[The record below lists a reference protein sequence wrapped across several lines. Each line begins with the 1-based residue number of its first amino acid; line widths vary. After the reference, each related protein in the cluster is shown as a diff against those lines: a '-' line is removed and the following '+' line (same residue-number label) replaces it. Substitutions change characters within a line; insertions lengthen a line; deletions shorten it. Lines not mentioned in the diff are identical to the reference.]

1 MQIMDG
7 SMRKLTF
14 IAAACVIV
22 SGVWIATVGAAAPKL
37 TVSVKTLAP
46 TSRVVRIVNR
56 DQVTYREFVV
66 ESYKAPRITA
76 ATAANKPC
84 PVSRNG
90 VSTGVAFI
98 WNYRATCRR
107 ALAPGQT
114 LNIRLTTSRGSAN
127 FLVSVVVKGVK
138 LRIN

>member
-1 MQIMDG
+1 
-7 SMRKLTF
+7 MRKF
-14 IAAACVIV
+14 MFVAAACVIV
-22 SGVWIATVGAAAPKL
+22 SGASIATVGAAATPKL
-37 TVSVKTLAP
+37 TVSVKTLSP

-56 DQVTYREFVV
+56 DQVTYREFLV

-84 PVSRNG
+84 PVSSNG
-90 VSTGVAFI
+90 VSTGVAFV

-114 LNIRLTTSRGSAN
+114 LNIRLTTSRGRAN